1 MAKVADLIDPDTK
14 TWKVSIIPRLFS
26 TEDAKKIL
34 AMIIPAYSQDILIC
48 TLTRHGQF
56 IVKSAYHKLVAIKNN
71 ISNNFNT
78 EIAKFWKELWG
89 LNTFARVKTFL
100 WKCIDDNISSSER
113 MARETH
119 YRVEQYRL
127 GLILRNSVGA
137 FEQEIC
143 IYVHGHLDVERK
155 RFYTTKTTNTS
166 SAIIT
171 NAVSKHL
178 EEPALIK
185 LKNERNPDK
194 LFYLFKANAINRLV
208 IENRFAFE
216 DTVSRLAGAGRF
228 DYIDQLLE
236 EQKTLPQG
244 HCEGFVIWIITLYRN
259 AGMSKHA
266 VDTFYTMHLFGCP
279 RTVNLS
285 MLLLRFWDRPVMQKI
300 LSYSLM
306 AKKVYSAL
314 HYKGGKPN
322 RMIYQTMIHYLCEG
336 GEFDEAF
343 RMCKDSMGKN
353 WFPSFVTIGKLL
365 VGLLMSSKSRNANI
379 LMALVRE
386 RTPTFSKKEIEHLEY
401 VSSTTLEHM
410 VKK

>member
-1 MAKVADLIDPDTK
+1 MLSQHVGHVDLTSLLAIWHGSLAMAKRSRNSRNSSMLTWNVFHVVLAMGRDPCYPGALAMLI
-14 TWKVSIIPRLFS
+14 RQL
-26 TEDAKKIL
+26 IL
-34 AMIIPAYSQDILIC
+34 AIC
-48 TLTRHGQF
+48 PGRRQ
-56 IVKSAYHKLVAIKNN
+56 
-71 ISNNFNT
+71 
-78 EIAKFWKELWG
+78 
-89 LNTFARVKTFL
+89 
-100 WKCIDDNISSSER
+100 
-113 MARETH
+113 
-119 YRVEQYRL
+119 
-127 GLILRNSVGA
+127 
-137 FEQEIC
+137 
-143 IYVHGHLDVERK
+143 
-155 RFYTTKTTNTS
+155 
-166 SAIIT
+166 
-171 NAVSKHL
+171 
-178 EEPALIK
+178 PALIK

-379 LMALVRE
+379 LMALVKDGLDSMKKDAGEKGEVKNENGDFLLRVDGGATINNLLMQIQVFVRPANIE
-386 RTPTFSKKEIEHLEY
+386 TTALGAAYAAGLGVGVWAEQDVFSGEVKQEKPTTFQPA
-401 VSSTTLEHM
+401 
-410 VKK
+410 